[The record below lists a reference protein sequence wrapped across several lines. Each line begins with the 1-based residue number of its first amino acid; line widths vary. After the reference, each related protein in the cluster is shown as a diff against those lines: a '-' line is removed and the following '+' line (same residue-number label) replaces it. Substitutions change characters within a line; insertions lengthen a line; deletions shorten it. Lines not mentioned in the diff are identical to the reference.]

1 MSNLVIRNY
10 KPEDLS
16 DVAKLYNSSQVKSP
30 FLLRNKDYFDYFT
43 SYPGVKEDSIFI
55 ATSERGVEG
64 VAIIAIV
71 QGRYTL
77 GRIVELWASE
87 VAAGDALVQKAV
99 EYCRNN
105 NIDGV
110 EVKAPTFLDSGKTF
124 ANWQRI
130 DQRGVMMIKL
140 FSLVPLLQALF
151 DTTALKKIGGGKGFL
166 LVCDDETIDVK
177 INKTEA
183 KIVEGN
189 ESWQRSASIVVRFSS
204 KTLLEIIF
212 GSANQYIAFLSGRIK
227 IKGIKNILRVM
238 KMFKA
243 IRISQPWTAAIV
255 DTR

>member
-10 KPEDLS
+10 EPEDLP
-16 DVAKLYNSSQVKSP
+16 DVAKLYSSSQVKSP
-30 FLLRNKDYFDYFT
+30 FFLRDKDYFDYFT
-43 SYPGVKEDSIFI
+43 SYPGVKEDRIFI
-55 ATSERGVEG
+55 AASERGVEG

-71 QGRYTL
+71 QERYTL
-77 GRIVELWASE
+77 GKIIELWASE
-87 VAAGDALVQKAV
+87 VATGDALVQKAV